1 MDFLCGHE
9 PRQAS
14 APSCG
19 CDQRVFV
26 QEQLFDGRFAHFLFV
41 APDAAPERWGRQMR
55 ADVEG
60 LIEQVVTGLG
70 YELVDIEFSPK
81 GRLLRI
87 FLDIERGI
95 TVDDCATVSNQLQ
108 RVFEVENV
116 DYDRLEISSPGLDRV
131 VKKAEDF
138 ARFAGQ
144 DIQIKLRIPQ
154 GGRRNFQGELLG
166 CKDGKVGL
174 RLEKEDVELEFNNI
188 EKARLVPRFD

>member
-41 APDAAPERWGRQMR
+41 APDVAPKRWGRQMR

-81 GRLLRI
+81 GRLLRV

-116 DYDRLEISSPGLDRV
+116 DYDRLEVSSPGLDRPL
-131 VKKAEDF
+131 KKLADF
-138 ARFAGQ
+138 ERFAGEQ
-144 DIQIKLRIPQ
+144 AQVRLSLPIGNQ
-154 GGRRNFQGELLG
+154 RNFVGVIERVQDGAVALRTEKGEVLLPF
-166 CKDGKVGL
+166 D
-174 RLEKEDVELEFNNI
+174 DI
-188 EKARLVPRFD
+188 EKARLVPQF